1 MGGALLALAA
11 VLAQP
16 RLAGNDAPE
25 RLTKPEYERAVQVAY
40 ADVQA
45 AFLATRVEPEELPA
59 RVADAAAS
67 LRRAAASL
75 GSIQPPQR
83 VAREHA
89 GLVAGLAGYA
99 ALLERSPDGSVEP
112 GESLELIAE
121 SAERMK
127 FKGFDL
133 GRIAKD

>member
-1 MGGALLALAA
+1 MGGALVALAA
-11 VLAQP
+11 VLVLP
-16 RLAGNDAPE
+16 GLVGDDGPE
-25 RLTKPEYERAVQVAY
+25 RLSKPQYERAVQVAY

-45 AFLATRVEPEELPA
+45 AFLATRVGPDELPA
-59 RVADAAAS
+59 RVAAAAAS
-67 LRRAAASL
+67 LRRAATTL
-75 GSIQPPQR
+75 GRIQPPER
-83 VAREHA
+83 VAQEHA

-99 ALLERSPDGSVEP
+99 ALLERSRDGAVEP